1 MARVSE
7 RVVIVGRNGGDPSKY
22 AGNQVSTTKYTALTF
37 LPKNLFE
44 QFHRMANIYFLFIV
58 ILNWIPAINSFDK
71 EISILPLL
79 LVLSTTA
86 VKDFF
91 EDRQRHLSDRRV
103 NNLSC
108 RIFSPAQ
115 GMFTTKRWREVS
127 VGDLVWLEDGEQVPA
142 DLLILQTSNSSGKCN
157 VETQNLDGET
167 NLKSK
172 YAVQGVSIEEPLSPG
187 GFHCVLNCDAPTSQ
201 VDSFHGTLSLDTGRV
216 LTVNLENLLLR
227 GCVLKNTSS
236 VIGLVVFAGQDTKAM
251 LNSLGP
257 RFKRSKMEGRINKDL
272 LWCWIFLFVLCLIGA
287 VGCGF
292 WNSSFSSKAP
302 FLAVLSTDD
311 VNPLKEGFLTF
322 WTFIIILQIIIPI
335 SLYITVEMVKVA
347 QVYLI
352 HSDPLMW
359 DRQKDEGVMCKSFN
373 IAEDLGQVE
382 HVLCDKTGTLT
393 ENKMNFKACFVL
405 GRDFRHEYLAE
416 GSKELV
422 PNSQLRAKL
431 KAELENDDLSTLL
444 ESPVFIFLLT
454 LALANTVTVATIG
467 ELSTEVDME
476 ESLPIKYE
484 AESGDE
490 LALVQA
496 AAAYAITL
504 VARSQKEV
512 VVRVAGSELRFD
524 LLHTLP
530 FDSTRRRMSVVVK
543 EPKSGHTLL
552 LCKGADCSVLPR
564 SRAGV
569 NGQEEDLQKATS
581 AQIAEYSGTGLR
593 SLVMAKRKVDEMEY
607 RHWRAK
613 LIDAENSKESKDIL
627 LRECYDMLERDM
639 CILGS
644 TGVEDRLQAR
654 VPSTLTNMRA
664 AGLVVWLL
672 TGDSRQTA
680 ESVATSCNLITHD
693 TKVITL
699 DLEDLM
705 DNSLTQHLE
714 GIAINIERDLQRLC
728 GRKYA
733 LVVEGQNLHL
743 ALSTDVNL
751 FLRIVN
757 QCDFV
762 LACRV
767 TPLQK
772 GILARLAREKLGV
785 LTMAIGD
792 GANDV
797 SMLQTSNVGVAILGQ
812 EGRQAAMAS
821 DFAVPRF
828 ELVGRLVLVHGHW
841 SYIRLASLVL
851 NSFYKNAAFVLTM
864 FWFQLHCG
872 FSGEEFIDQL
882 YLVLFSVLFTSV
894 PPLALGV
901 FDRDFSHLE
910 LTSNPNLY
918 SVGRLSTAYT
928 SVTFWLVLLEAL
940 YHSLAIFYIA
950 YAATS
955 GSEMGL
961 WQFGTMVNSQ
971 CILVVLI
978 QVSIEFRSWT
988 VFHLLS
994 ILASVGMY
1002 LVIGLFYS
1010 TVSLGPAHLIMQRCL
1025 TSSMLWSV
1033 LGLTAVAAS
1042 LPRMAVK
1049 ALGNTL
1055 GWANYYQMT

>member
-1 MARVSE
+1 MGTMAGANE
-7 RVVIVGRNGGDPSKY
+7 RVVILNSSETSKY
-22 AGNQVSTTKYTALTF
+22 AGNQVSTTKYTVLTF

-86 VKDFF
+86 IKDLY
-91 EDRQRHLSDRRV
+91 EDWQRHLSDKRV

-108 RIFSPAQ
+108 RIFSPAK
-115 GMFTTKRWREVS
+115 GVFEVKRWREVV
-127 VGDLVWLEDGEQVPA
+127 VGDLVQLEDGEQVPA
-142 DLLILQTSNSSGKCN
+142 DLLLLQTSNSSGKCN

-172 YAVQGVSIEEPLSPG
+172 YAVSGVPMAEPFPSEV
-187 GFHCVLNCDAPTSQ
+187 FHCVLTCDAPTSQ
-201 VDSFHGTLSLDTGRV
+201 VDAFHGSLRLNDGQV
-216 LTVNLENLLLR
+216 AKANVENLLLR

-236 VIGLVVFAGQDTKAM
+236 IVGLVVFAGRDTKAM

-257 RFKRSKMEGRINKDL
+257 RFKRSKMEGRVNKDL
-272 LWCWIFLFVLCLIGA
+272 LWCWIFLFVLCLTGA
-287 VGCGF
+287 VGCGI
-292 WNSSFSSKAP
+292 WNASFISSKAP
-302 FLAVLSTDD
+302 FLAVLSSDD
-311 VNPLKEGFLTF
+311 INPLTEGFLTF
-322 WTFIIILQIIIPI
+322 WTFVIILQIIIPI
-335 SLYITVEMVKVA
+335 SLYITIEMVKVA

-359 DRQKDEGVMCKSFN
+359 EKKSGERAKCKSFN

-393 ENKMNFKACFVL
+393 ENKMIFKACSVL
-405 GRDFRHEYLAE
+405 GRDFRHEYVFE
-416 GSKELV
+416 GNEELL
-422 PNSQLRAKL
+422 PNNDL
-431 KAELENDDLSTLL
+431 KAELKSELESEELPSLL
-444 ESPVFIFLLT
+444 ERPVFTFLLS
-454 LALANTVTVATIG
+454 LAVANTVNVSTIQ
-467 ELSTEVDME
+467 ERVSSWADLEQAPS
-476 ESLPIKYE
+476 IKYE

-496 AAAYAITL
+496 AAAYGVTL

-512 VVRVAGSELRFD
+512 GVKVADYELFFN

-530 FDSTRRRMSVVVK
+530 FDSTRRRMSVLVR

-552 LCKGADCSVLPR
+552 LCKGADCSVIPR
-564 SRAGV
+564 ASVAS
-569 NGQEEDLQKATS
+569 QEDGFVEATT
-581 AQIAEYSGTGLR
+581 AQIREYSRTGLR
-593 SLVMAKRKVDEMEY
+593 GLVMAARTVNEMEY
-607 RHWRAK
+607 HQWREQLLA
-613 LIDAENSKESKDIL
+613 AENSIESKDAL
-627 LRECYDMLERDM
+627 LRECYDMLEKDLR
-639 CILGS
+639 ILGG
-644 TGVEDRLQAR
+644 TGVEDRLQPM

-664 AGLVVWLL
+664 AGLAIWLL

-680 ESVATSCNLITHD
+680 ESVATSCNLITHE
-693 TKVITL
+693 TKVVAL
-699 DLEDLM
+699 NFEELVE
-705 DNSLTQHLE
+705 NSLTLHLE
-714 GIAINIERDLQRLC
+714 ELCIEIEQDLSRLC

-733 LVVEGQNLHL
+733 LVVEGHNLHL
-743 ALSTDVNL
+743 ALSTNADL
-751 FLRIVN
+751 FLKLAS

-772 GILARLAREKLGV
+772 GILAKMVREKLGV

-797 SMLQTSNVGVAILGQ
+797 SMLQTSNIGVAILGQ

-864 FWFQLHCG
+864 FWFQLYCG

-894 PPLALGV
+894 PPLALGI
-901 FDRDFSHLE
+901 FDRDFSHHE
-910 LTSNPNLY
+910 LTSNPSLY
-918 SVGRLSTAYT
+918 SIGRLSTTYT
-928 SVTFWLVLLEAL
+928 SATFWLAILEAV
-940 YHSLAIFYIA
+940 YHSLAVFYIA
-950 YAATS
+950 YGATS

-961 WQFGTMVNSQ
+961 WEFGTLVNSQ

-978 QVSIEFRSWT
+978 QVSVEFRSWT
-988 VFHLLS
+988 VLHLLS
-994 ILASVGMY
+994 ILSSVAMY

-1010 TVSLGPAHLIMQRCL
+1010 TVSLGPAHMIMHRCL
-1025 TSSMLWSV
+1025 TSPMQWTI
-1033 LGLTAVAAS
+1033 LGLTAIAAS
-1042 LPRMAVK
+1042 LPRMTVK
-1049 ALGNTL
+1049 AVGNTL
-1055 GWANYYQMT
+1055 GWQNIRR